1 MMNNQKQR
9 FTQLIKRKI
18 SDGVEHGFSVRGE
31 SLPCTVQEVIDKG
44 LQVKVKIEIS
54 DIQYPI
60 ITIPVMASEYFRLP
74 VKAGDKGLAIPCNYY
89 LGGITD
95 NGGGTASS
103 FMANNLNDLVFI
115 PVSSIKWDKGDN
127 RYITA
132 LVKIS
137 DNAYLIN
144 PTRIWNKCVTII
156 NYIITI
162 KDKLNDVILV
172 VNAHTGS
179 NILPITDVISSTT
192 DNLAEEYQE

>member
-1 MMNNQKQR
+1 MNNQKLR
-9 FTQLIKRKI
+9 FPQLIKRKVN
-18 SDGVEHGFSVRGE
+18 DGVEHGLSVRGE
-31 SLPCTVQEVIDKG
+31 SLPCTVQEIIDKG

-60 ITIPVMASEYFRLP
+60 ITIPVMASEHFRFP
-74 VKAGDKGLAIPCNYY
+74 VKSGDKGIAIPCNYY

-132 LVKIS
+132 FVKIS

-144 PTRIWNKCVTII
+144 PTRIWNKCVTTI
-156 NYIITI
+156 NYIIAI
-162 KDKLNDVILV
+162 KDKLNAVISV

-179 NILPITDVISSTT
+179 NILPITEVISSTT
-192 DNLAEEYQE
+192 DNLAEEYEE